1 MLAEHYP
8 RDDNGWILFPRDT
21 ELRRKLQPA
30 EVMEHPAKMNMHLLI
45 EIVKEFTRPGDTIT
59 DIFGG
64 VGTTAVAILMGRNV
78 NLIEIETHFTD
89 LQNQMRAGWVDQE
102 QDLRQLVS
110 KKIDGYT
117 GDTGNL
123 LVINGD
129 NQRVTYP
136 PTDHMIF
143 SPPYA
148 NDLAKLGG
156 GALTAQTQKSA
167 DLYTHSREN
176 LGRKNE
182 FFYRQAMGKV
192 YDKVGQSVRAGGTV
206 TITHRDRSRAG
217 RRITFANSIIR
228 ELTSRGFSVLDL
240 NKWKAPGTIAQRIN
254 AEKGAL
260 VINDEDVLTFI
271 KDE

>member
-1 MLAEHYP
+1 MTFAPDYP

-30 EVMEHPAKMNMHLLI
+30 EVMGHPAKMNMHLLI
-45 EIVKEFTRPGDTIT
+45 EVVKEFTQPGDTIT

-64 VGTTAVAILMGRNV
+64 VGTTAVATLMGRNV
-78 NLIEIETHFTD
+78 NLIEIEQHFSKLQSEMLADWLAHEPISSLQALVTEESIPPGD
-89 LQNQMRAGWVDQE
+89 L
-102 QDLRQLVS
+102 L
-110 KKIDGYT
+110 I
-117 GDTGNL
+117 
-123 LVINGD
+123 INGD

-148 NDLAKLGG
+148 NDLAKLAG
-156 GALTAQTQKSA
+156 GALNVETQKSA

-192 YDKVGQSVRAGGTV
+192 YDKVANAVRAGGTV

-240 NKWKAPGTIAQRIN
+240 NKWSAPGTMAQRIN
-254 AEKGAL
+254 AAKGAL
-260 VINDEDVLTFI
+260 VINDEDVITFI

>member
-1 MLAEHYP
+1 MLAENYP
-8 RDDNGWILFPRDT
+8 RDSNGWIEFPRDAK
-21 ELRRKLQPA
+21 LRHELQP
-30 EVMEHPAKMNMHLLI
+30 EKVFDHPAKMQLYLLI
-45 EIVKEFTRPGDTIT
+45 EIVKEFTRSGDTIT

-64 VGTTAVAILMGRNV
+64 VGTTGVAVLMGRNV
-78 NLIEIETHFTD
+78 NLIEIEQHFTD
-89 LQNQMRAGWVDQE
+89 LQTEMWHNWQESPASYSALLGTAGVSREE
-102 QDLRQLVS
+102 QGS
-110 KKIDGYT
+110 MMI
-117 GDTGNL
+117 
-123 LVINGD
+123 INGD

-156 GALTAQTQKSA
+156 GALNKETQKSA

-182 FFYRQAMGKV
+182 FFYRQAMAKV
-192 YDKVGQSVRAGGTV
+192 YDKVSTAVRSGGTV

-240 NKWKAPGTIAQRIN
+240 NKWSAPGTMTQRIN
-254 AEKGAL
+254 AAKGAL

-271 KDE
+271 KDK

>member
-1 MLAEHYP
+1 MFAESYP
-8 RDDNGWILFPRDT
+8 RDSNGWILFPRDT

-45 EIVKEFTRPGDTIT
+45 EVVKEFTQPGDTIT

-64 VGTTAVAILMGRNV
+64 VGTTAVAVLMGRNV
-78 NLIEIETHFTD
+78 NLIEIEQHFTD
-89 LQNQMRAGWVDQE
+89 LQNEMFANWNADPVTYLSAVEYDYGRVGLPA
-102 QDLRQLVS
+102 
-110 KKIDGYT
+110 
-117 GDTGNL
+117 NL
-123 LVINGD
+123 LCINGD

-148 NDLAKLGG
+148 NDLAKLAG
-156 GALTAQTQKSA
+156 GALNKETQKSA

-192 YDKVGQSVRAGGTV
+192 YDKVAKAIKPGGTC

-240 NKWKAPGTIAQRIN
+240 NKWSAPGTMTQRIN
-254 AEKGAL
+254 AAKGAL
-260 VINDEDVLTFI
+260 VINDEDIMTFV
-271 KDE
+271 KDG

>member
-1 MLAEHYP
+1 
-8 RDDNGWILFPRDT
+8 
-21 ELRRKLQPA
+21 
-30 EVMEHPAKMNMHLLI
+30 
-45 EIVKEFTRPGDTIT
+45 
-59 DIFGG
+59 
-64 VGTTAVAILMGRNV
+64 
-78 NLIEIETHFTD
+78 
-89 LQNQMRAGWVDQE
+89 
-102 QDLRQLVS
+102 
-110 KKIDGYT
+110 
-117 GDTGNL
+117 
-123 LVINGD
+123 
-129 NQRVTYP
+129 
-136 PTDHMIF
+136 MIF

-156 GALTAQTQKSA
+156 GALNKETQKSA

-192 YDKVGQSVRAGGTV
+192 YDKVASAVRAGGTV

-240 NKWKAPGTIAQRIN
+240 NKWSAPGTMTQRIN
-254 AEKGAL
+254 AAKGAL
-260 VINDEDVLTFI
+260 VINDEDIMTFI